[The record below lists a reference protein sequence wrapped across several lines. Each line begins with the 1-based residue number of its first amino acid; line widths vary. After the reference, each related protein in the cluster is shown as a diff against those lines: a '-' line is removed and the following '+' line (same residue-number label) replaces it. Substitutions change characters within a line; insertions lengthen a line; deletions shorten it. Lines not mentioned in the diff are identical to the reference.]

1 METISIINAKDYVD
15 QKVRIGVWLTN
26 KRSSGKIAFYSRATE
41 QLIFKES

>member
-26 KRSSGKIAFYSRATE
+26 KRSSGKTRSKYVRHRYDP
-41 QLIFKES
+41 